1 MEVLSGMVRTGNGGP
16 LAIPLA
22 VKKAFDLAILIL
34 AGDDARASRLTKLL
48 PTTAELLGI
57 TAEDETDAIL
67 DQS

>member
-22 VKKAFDLAILIL
+22 VRKAFDLAILIL
-34 AGDDARASRLTKLL
+34 AGEEARPSRLTRLL

-57 TAEDETDAIL
+57 TPEDEVDAML
-67 DQS
+67 NDA